1 MELGN
6 QECEWESDIET
17 NSHSYWFFFLFLF
30 SLLTAKVY
38 IYQTNQV
45 SSKLNRPKPNIRGK
59 NIFEVSIVPFNI
71 HYHSIYVCVCVCT
84 EYTFTHQAKNQTV
97 CFFWNFLIIL
107 VLELWMKWKKSQW
120 RNSIQSYSHQQHIH
134 LYERKRGKKG
144 NNV

>member
-6 QECEWESDIET
+6 QECESDIET

-71 HYHSIYVCVCVCT
+71 HYHCIYVCV
-84 EYTFTHQAKNQTV
+84 Y
-97 CFFWNFLIIL
+97 
-107 VLELWMKWKKSQW
+107 
-120 RNSIQSYSHQQHIH
+120 
-134 LYERKRGKKG
+134 
-144 NNV
+144 